1 MKLLRINE
9 QHQGFFL
16 KNDDWVSMESIEKED
31 ILYLIEAAAINEIE
45 LDEPTEDLYINNPA
59 AKTIYDQLF
68 AVLKELNENREAY
81 LADID
86 REFDELERKYGI
98 VRAAEEGAENE

>member
-1 MKLLRINE
+1 MKLLEINE
-9 QHQGFFL
+9 QHRGFFL
-16 KNDDWVSMESIEKED
+16 KNGDWASIESIEKED
-31 ILYLIEAAAINEIE
+31 ILYLIEATAVNEIE

-59 AKTIYDQLF
+59 AKTIYDQLL
-68 AVLKELNENREAY
+68 AVMKELNENRESY

-98 VRAAEEGAENE
+98 VRAAEGGAENE